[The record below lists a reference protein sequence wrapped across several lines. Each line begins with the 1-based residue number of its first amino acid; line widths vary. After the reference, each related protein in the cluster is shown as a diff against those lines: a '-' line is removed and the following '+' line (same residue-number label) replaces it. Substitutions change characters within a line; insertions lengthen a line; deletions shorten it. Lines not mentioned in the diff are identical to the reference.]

1 MLILSG
7 DIGGTN
13 TRLQLTEYYKNQK
26 FDVLHRQN
34 FSNANFKSFPEI
46 LNAFALGSDLSLKKI
61 DQACFAVAGPISDG
75 KVQFTNLPWF
85 IEESRLEAELN
96 LKSVKLINDFEA
108 IGYGIQTLSSENMSH
123 LQTGNPQKEGP
134 ISIIG
139 AGTGLGVAL
148 LHTIKISGKTKTQP
162 LVTATEGGHVDF
174 APTDDSQMQLLS
186 YLRKK
191 HHRVSVERVL
201 SGPGLTS
208 IYKFCRDFPLY
219 NQQENSNLKFLVHN
233 AADPAADIL
242 HYAVKEG
249 DPISLRA
256 MDIFIKCYGAVC
268 GNLALTTLPRG
279 GLYIVGGIAP
289 KILSLLQD
297 GRFLDS
303 FLDKGRMTNLL
314 KEIPVRVV
322 LDAHIGLQGA
332 ANYGYQLT
340 QIGRSNSLE
349 SPPRVSEKVRGKNV
363 KGLTSENSDQSQTT
377 STTRKK
383 SMHPQLHYE
392 EKLP

>member
-13 TRLQLTEYYKNQK
+13 TRLQLTEYSKNNQFK
-26 FDVLHRQN
+26 LLHRQN
-34 FSNANFKSFPEI
+34 FLNSNFKNFPEI
-46 LNAFALGSDLSLKKI
+46 LEVFTQHSKLPLKDI
-61 DQACFAVAGPISDG
+61 EQTCLAVAGPISEG

-85 IEESRLEAELN
+85 IEESRLEIELN
-96 LKSVKLINDFEA
+96 LKNVKLINDFEA
-108 IGYGIQTLSSENMSH
+108 IGYGIQTLSPEHIVN
-123 LQTGNPQKEGP
+123 LQPGIAKKDGP

-148 LHTIKISGKTKTQP
+148 LHTYEKMD

-174 APTDDSQMQLLS
+174 APTDESQMQLLS

-219 NQQENSNLKFLVHN
+219 NQQENADLKFLVHN

-242 HYAVKEG
+242 HYAVQEG
-249 DPISLRA
+249 DPISLRSI
-256 MDIFIKCYGAVC
+256 DIFIKCYGAVC
-268 GNLALTTLPRG
+268 GNLALTTLPKG
-279 GLYIVGGIAP
+279 GLYVVGGIAP
-289 KILSLLQD
+289 KIISLLQD
-297 GRFLDS
+297 GRFLES

-314 KEIPVRVV
+314 KEIPVQVV

-332 ANYGYQLT
+332 ANYGYQL
-340 QIGRSNSLE
+340 GVKAKAR
-349 SPPRVSEKVRGKNV
+349 KKNA
-363 KGLTSENSDQSQTT
+363 KGHTPTNSDQ
-377 STTRKK
+377 
-383 SMHPQLHYE
+383 P
-392 EKLP
+392 